1 MVMSAAALRMAEQS
15 AMHLERAIHSQKAG
29 FDRNVVY
36 SQSGVTINFRAGFGD
51 TFSEDKIAAMRSA
64 IAKVDGLG
72 LRLPNTIKVYTSS
85 DQGFVNVSFQRA
97 RGGHREASIGLGGKL
112 AQPSSLP
119 VGKATLHG
127 TGPVRRYI
135 TAVCVHELG
144 HILHELAS
152 EEFFWST
159 AANAIT
165 PGSLGTQAGSM
176 YAAANIREF
185 VAEVF
190 AGLVYGESFSR
201 EVMEAYRNYHGP
213 VVPGGFGTT
222 P

>member
-15 AMHLERAIHSQKAG
+15 ALHLERAIHSQNKG
-29 FDRNVVY
+29 FGSNVVY
-36 SQSGVTINFRAGFGD
+36 SQSGVTINFRAGYGD
-51 TFSEDKIAAMRSA
+51 TFAEDKIAAVRSA
-64 IAKVDGLG
+64 IAKLDGLG
-72 LRLPNTIKVYTSS
+72 LKLPNTIKVYTSS
-85 DQGFVNVSFQRA
+85 DESFVNVAFQRA

-112 AQPSSLP
+112 SQPNSLP

-127 TGPVRRYI
+127 TGPIRRYI

-159 AANAIT
+159 PANAIT
-165 PGSLGTQAGSM
+165 PGSLGAQAGSM
-176 YAAANIREF
+176 YAGANIREF

-190 AGLVYGESFSR
+190 AGLVYGETFSLS
-201 EVMEAYRNYHGP
+201 VMQAYRTYHGP